1 MFELRLTFLENLYRQ
16 RWVKVSETKTE
27 TGLQAPGDYICDFCS
42 RGYDLLWSLNDGLWA
57 VCTLCMNKHFPGDEE
72 E

>member
-1 MFELRLTFLENLYRQ
+1 MSEI
-16 RWVKVSETKTE
+16 ETK

-42 RGYDLLWSLNDGLWA
+42 RGYDILWSLNDGLWA

>member
-1 MFELRLTFLENLYRQ
+1 M
-16 RWVKVSETKTE
+16 SETKTE
-27 TGLQAPGDYICDFCS
+27 FDKPGEYICDFCS

>member
-1 MFELRLTFLENLYRQ
+1 MFELSLTFLASLCHQ
-16 RWVKVSETKTE
+16 RWVKVSESKTE
-27 TGLQAPGDYICDFCS
+27 FDKPGEYICDFCS
-42 RGYDLLWSLNDGLWA
+42 RGYDLLWSLNAGLWA